1 MTKIQTK
8 SGFVWD
14 VDEKR
19 VGDWRFAK
27 QLAKC
32 EGGNEAERI
41 MGLTYVVPF
50 LLGDDGETA
59 LSEHVKKKN
68 GAIMTSDILAEFR
81 EILVL
86 LGEEAKKSKS
96 SQE

>member
-8 SGFVWD
+8 SGFVWN
-14 VDEKR
+14 VNEKK

-27 QLAKC
+27 YLAKC
-32 EGGNEAERI
+32 EGDNEAERV
-41 MGLTYVVPF
+41 MGLTFVVPF
-50 LLGDDGETA
+50 LLGDDGEAA
-59 LSEHVKKKN
+59 LAEHVKKKN
-68 GAIMTSDILAEFR
+68 GDIMTADILSEFR

>member
-8 SGFVWD
+8 SGFVWNI
-14 VDEKR
+14 DEKR

-32 EGGNEAERI
+32 EGDNEADRI
-41 MGLTYVVPF
+41 MGLTFVVPF
-50 LLGDDGETA
+50 LLGDDGEAA
-59 LSEHVKKKN
+59 LSEHVKKKS
-68 GAIMTSDILAEFR
+68 GAIMTADILTEFR

>member
-8 SGFVWD
+8 SGFVWN
-14 VDEKR
+14 VDEKK

-32 EGGNEAERI
+32 EGNNEAEKI
-41 MGLTYVVPF
+41 IGLTYVVPF